1 MHNAQ
6 QAIAETIPG
15 EYDNTQKTADLSSKP
30 AARQER
36 ERENETDSVE
46 VNGFARRELVI
57 CGTDGTI
64 EIKPF
69 ECPSTIRQTLRP
81 EVDAIIRTDRNHE
94 DCSVELPIPAADPE
108 HRYDEQV
115 KAFAGMVRGV
125 EKNPFSYQHD
135 IDVHRVTMMACGVN
149 P

>member
-1 MHNAQ
+1 M
-6 QAIAETIPG
+6 
-15 EYDNTQKTADLSSKP
+15 
-30 AARQER
+30 
-36 ERENETDSVE
+36 
-46 VNGFARRELVI
+46 
-57 CGTDGTI
+57 
-64 EIKPF
+64 
-69 ECPSTIRQTLRP
+69 
-81 EVDAIIRTDRNHE
+81 
-94 DCSVELPIPAADPE
+94 ELPIPAADPE